1 MLRFRKM
8 KSLAVLISISMLL
21 GMINTNAYAKEDVT
35 YSDHYKEKSRIQSF
49 DMESARA
56 VSGSAIYV
64 GGHDGTDIT
73 YSGDGSKAHPYSTLK
88 EVANSINDKGPGSY
102 EVKML
107 GNTNEESQVVFGN
120 GEAFEISITAEPVSG
135 GAITVS
141 KGYTSGSGSMISVN
155 TNTTLTI
162 EGISDTMPIIF
173 DGGGTSYKGEYS
185 LVMIMANGTL
195 NLNANTFV
203 QNNINTSSN
212 TSYQGGG
219 ITNYGNLNINGG
231 KVSDNECKNGGGIY
245 NYGILTMNGGS
256 VSGNNVLGFG
266 YGGGINNS
274 DKGNFTLRNGIISE
288 NNCPYGGSGI
298 YNSGNLNME
307 GGSITKNSGYVF
319 YNYGTVTMSGGDITA
334 NESEIIILNAN
345 NGTFNMTGGT
355 ISSNK
360 TLKMQY
366 DYMVIYLVSGVF
378 NLSGGLIHDNGRK
391 RNGELDGNIVDIGQ
405 GSFNMTGGTISNNE
419 VSSVFRIWDSGI
431 FTMSDGEI
439 SNNIGNAFDTYA
451 PISLSDNASISGID
465 GDAAK
470 IRLDKGAYINV
481 SGSLSNITSFSI
493 IYEKC
498 REGMNIVVGPTL
510 TEELLAK
517 FIIEDTNYII
527 DNKGNLVFVGKPAT
541 FYVNKTGDDDKSV
554 SGSSKD
560 PLLTIQE
567 AVDRIGTSSGT
578 IIIQSDLDVVKP
590 IYIYADITI
599 KSDKTTVVINKKFRN
614 MDDALIYAEGGSLTL
629 GDKEQTEGELII
641 GANNKDSNTP
651 YIIQSTRGTVNLYD
665 RAVIRND
672 MFSRSTI
679 KSDESV
685 INIDGGSIYPI
696 NGYAIENWLGTVNLV
711 SGIISADPG
720 ELKYKVGIYNGSGI
734 STVNM
739 SGGSITG
746 FTGDSSCG
754 IENEGIVNIS
764 GGIISNNTYSINN
777 KGTLNMSQKP
787 SIPIGLDRSNG
798 IYLSNYDPINL
809 KYSLSLSND
818 NKTLIF
824 MDKYKAGETI
834 LTGNENAIRNN
845 INSFILSDGNHTISE
860 WGTIKYDGEPP
871 IYYVDNTY
879 LNSDSDGTSDRP
891 FRTLKDA
898 VNEIDNSLKVGIINI
913 CSDLSID
920 DPINDPINIVSDIT
934 LINYGPV
941 SHTISS
947 TISNKEIFTIK
958 TEGSLTLGDV
968 EGEDSDP
975 NLKIYSGDSIGSYG
989 IINNH
994 GVLKLYAGVELHGN
1008 GTINS
1013 RRTGGV
1019 DNQGTFMMAGGKI
1032 TNCTGAIAGAI
1043 YNASYAT
1050 FIMGGGIIEKNNSD
1064 GGVAIYN
1071 AGSMRLS
1078 GDASI
1083 PMGYDGVN
1091 KLVLNNTSSIHI
1103 DTDLSTSE
1111 NILLNTST
1119 YIPGRQL
1126 LKGND
1131 LILSRNY
1138 QKFILG
1144 PMAANYSLNQY
1155 GKLEY
1160 TGSKID
1166 YYVDAG
1172 ESGSDVINTGSKE
1185 SPFATLAKAVAAI
1198 EDNGRL
1204 GTIHLCSDIK
1214 LDDTID
1220 IYSTIKLVNEGE
1232 TYTISRN
1239 PGFDGNMIHVYG
1251 QLELGNSE
1259 LNGQPEISL
1268 LTISGKIEDEVVSG
1282 SIIYN
1287 DGGSVILNNGIVLE
1301 DNNSSKA
1308 GSAIDN
1314 YGSILMKS
1322 GVIQNNIT
1330 KGYGAGIYNAGN
1342 IDILGG
1348 SIRNNEAMNGGGIY
1362 SNGGALYISDGSIH
1376 HNKAS
1381 YGAGLALFDSKAT
1394 MSGGKIFGNAGYN
1407 EDAFGTGV
1415 DIKASTFTVL
1425 GNASISSDNDVSLN
1439 DWYKD
1444 IEERLI
1450 KSYITVGDYLSEDIP
1465 TILVSKYYY
1474 SADTAKDE
1482 YYYPV
1487 GDLIVK
1493 PSTGY
1498 TLTEQDVSKFQMDDS
1513 AYAIN
1518 ILGNLSNKIKESW
1531 FSLVNAE
1538 NIYYTG
1544 SESRPAVV
1552 CVKGATSLIEGRD
1565 YQVSYTNNTNVGTA
1579 TVYITGTG
1587 NYGGTVIKT
1596 FVIHRVTYT
1605 ITANA
1610 GKNGN
1615 ITPSGNITVN
1625 SNANQSFSIRP
1636 AMGYTIAAV
1645 IVDEVNIGTSNTYTF
1660 TDVTGNHSISVTFKV
1675 IPAWPTPQPTP
1686 EPTNTPIPTPTTT
1699 PIPDIPSGPAKEI
1712 KEMDA
1717 KVSMRFERNKQ
1728 SNTLNASI
1736 IVSPDSLESLSN
1748 TSEQT
1753 IIIIPIGSDE
1763 LLDQMQ
1769 DDDITGLNIDF
1780 MLPNELSQ
1788 NDSVVGNRI
1797 LLDPNIIN
1805 TARDSG
1811 MDISISL
1818 KDEEGKENYSWSF
1831 RGSDLGAS
1839 DKDVSELDLSISIQR
1854 IEDNEDLTELMGID
1868 SQSKGDKQNGLVI
1881 SFGYHGELPAQ
1892 ASVRIYIG
1900 NMGYSEGDRLYLY
1913 YYNSETGKL
1922 DTLPFSS
1929 NYKVDSEGYITVNIV
1944 HCSDYVLLPRQAKGG
1959 IITSLRNQITITPSK
1974 ITLYLGVKDK
1984 NTANINL
1991 VLPETLEKVKNL
2003 KDKTT
2008 GSAIGAV
2015 KVTYKSGN
2023 KKIASVDSSG
2033 NIIAKKAGKVE
2044 VKVTITLYSGKSK
2057 TFKVPVIVKK

>member
-8 KSLAVLISISMLL
+8 KGLAVLISISMLL

-35 YSDHYKEKSRIQSF
+35 SSDHYKEESRIQSF
-49 DMESARA
+49 GMETARA

-64 GGHDGTDIT
+64 GGHDGTDVT
-73 YSGDGSKAHPYSTLK
+73 YSGDGSRAQPYSTLK
-88 EVANSINDKGPGSY
+88 EAANSINDKGPGSY

-155 TNTTLTI
+155 TNSTLTI

-173 DGGGTSYKGEYS
+173 DGGGTSYRGEYS

-212 TSYQGGG
+212 TSYYGGG

-231 KVSDNECKNGGGIY
+231 NVSDNECRNGGGIY
-245 NYGILTMNGGS
+245 NYGILIMNGGR

-266 YGGGINNS
+266 SGGGINNS
-274 DKGNFTLRNGIISE
+274 EKGSFTLRNGIISE
-288 NNCPYGGSGI
+288 NTCPHSGSGI

-319 YNYGTVTMSGGDITA
+319 YNSGTVTMSGGDVTA
-334 NESEIIILNAN
+334 NDSEIIIINSN

-360 TLKMQY
+360 TSKMQY

-378 NLSGGLIHDNGRK
+378 NLSGGFIKDNGRK
-391 RNGELDGNIVDIGQ
+391 KNGELDGNIVDIGQ

-419 VSSVFRIWDSGI
+419 VSSVFKIWDSGS
-431 FTMSDGEI
+431 FLMSNGEI
-439 SNNIGNAFDTYA
+439 SNNIGKAFDTYA
-451 PISLSDNASISGID
+451 PISLSDNASISGIG

-481 SGSLSNITSFSI
+481 SGSLSNITSLSI

-517 FIIEDTNYII
+517 FIMEDTYHII
-527 DNKGNLVFVGKPAT
+527 DNKGNLVYVGKPAT
-541 FYVNKTGDDDKSV
+541 LYVNKTGNDDESV
-554 SGSSKD
+554 SGSSND

-567 AVDRIGTSSGT
+567 AVDRIGTSKGT

-590 IYIYADITI
+590 IYIYTDITI
-599 KSDKTTVVINKKFRN
+599 KSDKTTVVINKAIPN
-614 MDDALIYAEGGSLTL
+614 TGYYENQAPILVEEGSLTL
-629 GDKEQTEGELII
+629 GDKDQSEGELII
-641 GANNKDSNTP
+641 AANNEKRNFS
-651 YIIQSTRGTVNLYD
+651 YLIQCTRGIVNLYD

-672 MFSRSTI
+672 MSSICTI
-679 KSDESV
+679 DGNESV
-685 INIDGGSIYPI
+685 INIDGGSIYSI
-696 NGYAIENWLGTVNLV
+696 NSNAIQSYLGTVNLV
-711 SGIISADPG
+711 SGTISAITENIYG
-720 ELKYKVGIYNGSGI
+720 YLGISNNY

-746 FTGDSSCG
+746 CNGNNGCG
-754 IENEGIVNIS
+754 IENNYGIVNIS
-764 GGIISNNTYSINN
+764 GGIISNNTYSIKN

-798 IYLSNYDPINL
+798 IYLSNYNPINL
-809 KYSLSLSND
+809 KYGLSLSND

-845 INSFILSDGNHTISE
+845 INSFILSDSNHTISE

-879 LNSDSDGTSDRP
+879 PNSDSDGTSDRP
-891 FRTLKDA
+891 FKTLNDA
-898 VNEIDNSLKVGIINI
+898 VNEIDNSLRVGMINI

-947 TISNKEIFTIK
+947 TISNKEIFTIN

-1008 GTINS
+1008 GIINS

-1019 DNQGTFMMAGGKI
+1019 DNQGSFMMAGGKI

-1043 YNASYAT
+1043 YNASYAS
-1050 FIMGGGIIEKNNSD
+1050 FVMSGGIIEKNNSD

-1071 AGSMRLS
+1071 AGNMHIS

-1083 PMGYDGVN
+1083 PMGYDGIN
-1091 KLVLNNTSSIHI
+1091 KLMLNNTSSIHI

-1111 NILLNTST
+1111 NILLTTSA

-1126 LKGND
+1126 LKGNE

-1144 PMAANYSLNQY
+1144 SMAANYRLNQD
-1155 GKLEY
+1155 GALEY
-1160 TGSKID
+1160 IGLNVD

-1172 ESGSDVINTGSKE
+1172 ESGSDVVNTGSE
-1185 SPFATLAKAVAAI
+1185 ASPFATLAKAVSVI

-1214 LDDTID
+1214 LDDTVD

-1232 TYTISRN
+1232 SYTISRK
-1239 PGFDGNMIHVYG
+1239 PGFDGDMLHVYG

-1259 LNGQPEISL
+1259 LNDQPEISL
-1268 LTISGKIEDEVVSG
+1268 LTISGKMEDELVSG
-1282 SIIYN
+1282 AIIYN

-1301 DNNSSKA
+1301 DNKSSKA

-1314 YGSILMKS
+1314 YGSILMKG
-1322 GVIQNNIT
+1322 GVIRNNKA

-1348 SIRNNEAMNGGGIY
+1348 SIRNNEAMYGGGIY

-1394 MSGGKIFGNAGYN
+1394 MSGGRIFGNAGYN

-1425 GNASISSDNDVSLN
+1425 GNASISSDNNVSLN

-1450 KSYITVGDYLSEDIP
+1450 KSYITVGDYLSEEIP

-1474 SADTAKDE
+1474 NADTAKNE
-1482 YYYPV
+1482 YYYPA
-1487 GDLIVK
+1487 GDLILK
-1493 PSTGY
+1493 PATGY

-1518 ILGNLSNKIKESW
+1518 IQGNLSNKINESW

-1552 CVKGATSLIEGRD
+1552 CVKGTTTLVEGRD

-1596 FVIHRVTYT
+1596 FVIHIVTYT
-1605 ITANA
+1605 ITASA
-1610 GKNGN
+1610 GKNGS

-1645 IVDEVNIGTSNTYTF
+1645 IVDEANLGTSYTYTF
-1660 TDVTGNHSISVTFKV
+1660 TDVTANHNISVTFKV
-1675 IPAWPTPQPTP
+1675 IPAGTTPEPTPQPTP
-1686 EPTNTPIPTPTTT
+1686 EPTNTPIPTP
-1699 PIPDIPSGPAKEI
+1699 I

-1717 KVSMRFERNKQ
+1717 KVSMTFSRNKQ
-1728 SNTLNASI
+1728 SNTLNTSI

-1748 TSEQT
+1748 TSEKT
-1753 IIIIPIGSDE
+1753 IITIPIRSDE
-1763 LLDQMQ
+1763 LLGQMQ
-1769 DDDITGLNIDF
+1769 DDDITGVNIDLT
-1780 MLPNELSQ
+1780 LPNELSQ
-1788 NDSVVGNRI
+1788 KDSVVGNRI
-1797 LLDPNIIN
+1797 LVDPDIIN

-1818 KDEEGKENYSWSF
+1818 KDEDGKEKYSWSF

-1854 IEDNEDLTELMGID
+1854 IEDNEDIAELLGID
-1868 SQSKGDKQNGLVI
+1868 SQSKDDKQNGLVI

-1900 NMGYSEGDRLYLY
+1900 NMGFSEGERLYLY

-1929 NYKVDSEGYITVNIV
+1929 NYEVDSEGYITVNIV

-1974 ITLYLGVKDK
+1974 ITLYLGAKDK

-1991 VLPETLEKVKNL
+1991 VLPETLEQVRNL
-2003 KDKTT
+2003 KDKST

>member
-1 MLRFRKM
+1 MLRFRRK
-8 KSLAVLISISMLL
+8 KGLALLLSICMLL
-21 GMINTNAYAKEDVT
+21 GMINMNTYAN
-35 YSDHYKEKSRIQSF
+35 SDDTVSNYTEEETTIQSF
-49 DMESARA
+49 GMETARA
-56 VSGSAIYV
+56 ASGSAIYV
-64 GGHDGTDIT
+64 GGHDGTDVT
-73 YSGDGSKAHPYSTLK
+73 YSGDGSRAQPYSTLK
-88 EVANSINDKGPGSY
+88 EAANSINDKGPGSY

-120 GEAFEISITAEPVSG
+120 GEAFDISITAEPVSG

-141 KGYTSGSGSMISVN
+141 KVYTSGSGSMISVN
-155 TNTTLTI
+155 TNTNLTV
-162 EGISDTMPIIF
+162 EGASDTMPIIF
-173 DGGGTSYKGEYS
+173 DGGGISYKGEYS
-185 LVMIMANGTL
+185 LVMVMANGTL

-203 QNNINTSSN
+203 QNNINTNSN

-231 KVSDNECKNGGGIY
+231 NVSDNECKNGGGIY
-245 NYGILTMNGGS
+245 NYGILIMNGGS

-266 YGGGINNS
+266 SGGGINNS
-274 DKGNFTLRNGIISE
+274 EKGSFTLRNGIISE
-288 NNCPYGGSGI
+288 NTCPHSGSGI

-307 GGSITKNSGYVF
+307 GGSITKNSGYVLI
-319 YNYGTVTMSGGDITA
+319 NYGTVTMSGGDITA
-334 NESEIIILNAN
+334 NDSEIIITNAN

-419 VSSVFRIWDSGI
+419 VSSVFKIWDSGS
-431 FTMSDGEI
+431 FSMSDGEI

-451 PISLSDNASISGID
+451 PISLSDNASISGIN

-481 SGSLSNITSFSI
+481 SGSLSKITSLSI

-517 FIIEDTNYII
+517 FIMEDTNYNI

-541 FYVNKTGDDDKSV
+541 FYVNKTGNDDKSV
-554 SGSSKD
+554 SGSSND

-567 AVDRIGTSSGT
+567 AVDRIGTSKGT

-711 SGIISADPG
+711 SGTISASSSD
-720 ELKYKVGIYNGSGI
+720 KIAYIGIRNYST

-746 FTGDSSCG
+746 FTGNSSCG

-764 GGIISNNTYSINN
+764 GGIISNNTYSIKNN
-777 KGTLNMSQKP
+777 GTLNMSQKP

-809 KYSLSLSND
+809 KYNLSLSND

-834 LTGNENAIRNN
+834 LAGNENAIKNN
-845 INSFILSDGNHTISE
+845 SNNFKLSDGSYIISE
-860 WGTIKYDGEPP
+860 WGTIKYKGEPP

-879 LNSDSDGTSDRP
+879 LNSDSDGTLDRP
-891 FRTLKDA
+891 FKTLNDA
-898 VNEIDNSLKVGIINI
+898 VKEIDNSLRTGIINI

-934 LINYGPV
+934 LLNYGPV

-947 TISNKEIFTIK
+947 TISNKEIFTIN
-958 TEGSLTLGDV
+958 TEGSLTLGSDV
-968 EGEDSDP
+968 EGDYIDP
-975 NLKIYSGDSIGSYG
+975 KLIIYSGDSIGSYSIISNYG
-989 IINNH
+989 I
-994 GVLKLYAGVELHGN
+994 LKLYSGVELQGN
-1008 GTINS
+1008 REINS

-1019 DNQGTFMMAGGKI
+1019 DNQGSFMMAGGKI

-1043 YNASYAT
+1043 YNESYAT
-1050 FIMGGGIIEKNNSD
+1050 FVMSGGIIEKNNSE

-1071 AGSMRLS
+1071 AGNMHIS
-1078 GDASI
+1078 GGASI
-1083 PMGYDGVN
+1083 PMGYDGTN
-1091 KLVLNNTSSIHI
+1091 KLMLNNTSSIHI
-1103 DTDLSTSE
+1103 DSGLSTIE
-1111 NILLNTST
+1111 NILLTTSA

-1144 PMAANYSLNQY
+1144 SMAANYLLNQD
-1155 GKLEY
+1155 GALEY
-1160 TGSKID
+1160 IGSKVD

-1172 ESGSDVINTGSKE
+1172 ESGSDVVNTGSE
-1185 SPFATLAKAVAAI
+1185 ASPFATLSKAVSAI
-1198 EDNGRL
+1198 EDNERH

-1214 LDDTID
+1214 LNDTVD

-1232 TYTISRN
+1232 SYTISRN
-1239 PGFDGNMIHVYG
+1239 PGFDGDMIHVYG
-1251 QLELGNSE
+1251 RLELGNSE
-1259 LNGQPEISL
+1259 LNDQPEISL
-1268 LTISGKIEDEVVSG
+1268 LTISGNMEDELVSG

-1314 YGSILMKS
+1314 YGSIIMKS

-1330 KGYGAGIYNAGN
+1330 NDYGAGIYNAGN

-1362 SNGGALYISDGSIH
+1362 SNGGALYISDGSLH

-1381 YGAGLALFDSKAT
+1381 YGAGLSLFDSNVT
-1394 MSGGKIFGNAGYN
+1394 MSGGKIFGNVGYN

-1415 DIKASTFTVL
+1415 DIKASTFTIL
-1425 GNASISSDNDVSLN
+1425 GNASISGDNDVSLN
-1439 DWYKD
+1439 DWYND
-1444 IEERLI
+1444 IEDGLI
-1450 KSYITVGDYLSEDIP
+1450 KSYITVGGNLSEDIP
-1465 TILVSKYYY
+1465 TILVSKYHYN
-1474 SADTAKDE
+1474 ADAFMNE
-1482 YYYPV
+1482 LYYPV
-1487 GDLIVK
+1487 GDLIIK
-1493 PSTGY
+1493 PAIGY
-1498 TLTEQDVSKFQMDDS
+1498 TLTAQDISKFQIVDNRFG
-1513 AYAIN
+1513 IN
-1518 ILGNLSNKIKESW
+1518 SQGKIATGLIDSW
-1531 FSLVNAE
+1531 FSSDVDVINYKGRE
-1538 NIYYTG
+1538 I
-1544 SESRPAVV
+1544 EPAVV
-1552 CVKGATSLIEGRD
+1552 GHNGTAFLIEGKD
-1565 YQVSYTNNTNVGTA
+1565 YQVSYTNNIHVGTA
-1579 TVYITGTG
+1579 TIYITGMG
-1587 NYGGTVIKT
+1587 YYGGTVKKT
-1596 FVIHRVTYT
+1596 FT
-1605 ITANA
+1605 IKYPRGTINA
-1610 GKNGN
+1610 DAGDNGS
-1615 ITPSGNITVN
+1615 ITPPVPIGPVKDMNAEVSMTIERNQQNN
-1625 SNANQSFSIRP
+1625 SLNVSIE
-1636 AMGYTIAAV
+1636 I
-1645 IVDEVNIGTSNTYTF
+1645 TSN
-1660 TDVTGNHSISVTFKV
+1660 SLQ
-1675 IPAWPTPQPTP
+1675 A
-1686 EPTNTPIPTPTTT
+1686 
-1699 PIPDIPSGPAKEI
+1699 
-1712 KEMDA
+1712 
-1717 KVSMRFERNKQ
+1717 
-1728 SNTLNASI
+1728 LNNA
-1736 IVSPDSLESLSN
+1736 SN
-1748 TSEQT
+1748 TSRLLVA
-1753 IIIIPIGSDE
+1753 IPIGSDE
-1763 LLDQMQ
+1763 LTESMQ
-1769 DDDITGLNIDF
+1769 DDAVTSTNISVT
-1780 MLPNELSQ
+1780 LPNEMTQ
-1788 NDSVVGNRI
+1788 NNAIEGNRI
-1797 LLDPNIIN
+1797 LLNSDIASIARNTGRDLNISVN
-1805 TARDSG
+1805 
-1811 MDISISL
+1811 
-1818 KDEEGKENYSWSF
+1818 DEDGSEKYSWSF
-1831 RGSDLGAS
+1831 SGSDLAAS
-1839 DKDVSELDLSISIQR
+1839 NNDISELDLSISLQR
-1854 IEDNEDLTELMGID
+1854 AEDNEELSELLGLS
-1868 SQSKGDKQNGLVI
+1868 SQTMSSSQNGLVI
-1881 SFGYHGELPAQ
+1881 SFGHHGDLPAQ
-1892 ASVRIYIG
+1892 ASIRMYVG
-1900 NMGYSEGDRLYLY
+1900 DMGYSEGEKLYLY
-1913 YYNSETGKL
+1913 YYNSETGRL
-1922 DTLPFSS
+1922 DTLPYSS
-1929 NYKVDSEGYITVNIV
+1929 NYVVDSNGYITINVI
-1944 HCSDYVLLPRQAKGG
+1944 HCSEYVLLPKKARSNA
-1959 IITSLRNQITITPSK
+1959 ITSLRNQISVTTNKINLDLGSK
-1974 ITLYLGVKDK
+1974 KNSTAIIQVNLPITLEQV
-1984 NTANINL
+1984 
-1991 VLPETLEKVKNL
+1991 ENL
-2003 KDKTT
+2003 KDNTVS
-2008 GSAIGAV
+2008 SAKGAV
-2015 KVTYKSGN
+2015 QITFKSGN
-2023 KKIASVDSSG
+2023 SRVASVDSAG
-2033 NIIAKKAGKVE
+2033 KIIAKKSGGAD
-2044 VKVTITLYSGKSK
+2044 ITVRFKLYSGKIK
-2057 TFKVPVIVKK
+2057 TFKISVTVK